1 MTNNIFRLKK
11 TGKFT
16 VIPNS
21 LFNDARL
28 SLKAIGLHSS
38 ILSKPDDWTVM
49 IDDIV
54 RSHKDG
60 RDSVYSAIKELISA
74 GYWVKYP
81 VRAGN
86 RIESWQTDIYELPV
100 TEPQKR
106 IAKVQKYAWG
116 YIVTY
121 EDGHAEKY
129 DLNDE
134 RLEKGIMFGP
144 DKDTAVQAD
153 TAPAVPREDKQEITK
168 QSVLPEKPEVEH
180 FSADFELPK
189 NLLPEKPEVEQ
200 PYFNNKYLETKDV
213 SFTQSIRQSQYADRT
228 ATDGQTE
235 SEQNEL
241 EDIFT
246 RCDFAS
252 GYLESG
258 IVPFVQNTI
267 THMFYA
273 ESITVGKARYPQQKV
288 RRLLRT
294 VEPDHIVNALTA
306 FRKAKQPIKN
316 VLGYFASALYNEIAT
331 GEDIFFIIGC
341 DEYNSSVSSSP

>member
-21 LFNDARL
+21 LFNDTRL

-116 YIVTY
+116 YTVTY

-144 DKDTAVQAD
+144 DKDAAVQTD
-153 TAPAVPREDKQEITK
+153 TVLKEDKQNIAK
-168 QSVLPEKPEVEH
+168 HSVLPEKPEVEH

-228 ATDGQTE
+228 ATDRQTE
-235 SEQNEL
+235 SEQHEL
-241 EDIFT
+241 EEIFE
-246 RCDFAS
+246 RCEFDTA
-252 GYLESG
+252 YLDDG
-258 IVPFVQNTI
+258 IIPFVKNTI
-267 THMFYA
+267 TQMFYA
-273 ESITVGKARYPQQKV
+273 DRLVVGKACYPQQKV
-288 RRLLRT
+288 RSLLHT
-294 VEPDHIVNALTA
+294 IEPDHIFCALSA
-306 FRKAKQPIKN
+306 LQKAQKPVKN
-316 VLGYFASALYNEIAT
+316 MLGYFASALYNEIAT
-331 GEDIFFIIGC
+331 GENIYFSFGT
-341 DEYNSSVSSSP
+341 SR